1 MDFTEHLDEADEMLN
16 LAGVIWVVLYE
27 YYEVLEDNKLAVKC
41 AEAIEAYAKS
51 FPIGNNQV
59 AAICFFETGPEFGA
73 VDLWA
78 DADKEEVQ

>member
-1 MDFTEHLDEADEMLN
+1 MEFTDHYDDAYEVLN
-16 LAGVIWVVLYE
+16 LVGVLWT
-27 YYEVLEDNKLAVKC
+27 VLEDNNLAVRC

-51 FPIGNNQV
+51 FPVGNNQV

-78 DADKEEVQ
+78 ETDKEEVQ

>member
-1 MDFTEHLDEADEMLN
+1 MDFTSSYDEADEVLN
-16 LAGVIWVVLYE
+16 LVGVLWVI
-27 YYEVLEDNKLAVKC
+27 LEDNTTAVKC